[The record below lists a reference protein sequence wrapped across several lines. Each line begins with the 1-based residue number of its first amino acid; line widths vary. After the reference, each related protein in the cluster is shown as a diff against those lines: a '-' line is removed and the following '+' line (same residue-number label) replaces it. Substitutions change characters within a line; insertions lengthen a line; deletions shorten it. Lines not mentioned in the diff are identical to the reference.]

1 MVLWSWAAGTSV
13 QSSPMRAG
21 IASKAATRLDAHPS
35 LDEAVDHLSELG
47 EEHAPSEI
55 FAHYMDGRV
64 VSVAT
69 FD

>member
-1 MVLWSWAAGTSV
+1 MVVGRRYFRAIESDAGWHCK
-13 QSSPMRAG
+13 QGM
-21 IASKAATRLDAHPS
+21 TRLDAHPS

-47 EEHAPSEI
+47 EERAPSEI